1 MMPAKRFPCT
11 LYQDSS
17 SLLHRTAQ
25 VKADDKALVIGAS
38 GGGGTA
44 LIELGAV
51 PIDCRAQ
58 DFVEVIRQA
67 GPEVLD
73 VVLDGMGGGCKS
85 R

>member
-1 MMPAKRFPCT
+1 M
-11 LYQDSS
+11 
-17 SLLHRTAQ
+17 
-25 VKADDKALVIGAS
+25 IGAS

>member
-1 MMPAKRFPCT
+1 M
-11 LYQDSS
+11 
-17 SLLHRTAQ
+17 
-25 VKADDKALVIGAS
+25 LVIGAS

-58 DFVEVIRQA
+58 DFVEVIRQT
-67 GPEVLD
+67 GPEALD